1 MLIIKYIYINIYI
14 YIYFNNIRLSDF
26 NIESIV
32 MEIEQH
38 YRNNSRHDVTE
49 IIIDLILNYISEGV
63 NMNESF
69 ILTYAAF
76 LAAIYSIIG
85 MEIGN

>member
-1 MLIIKYIYINIYI
+1 
-14 YIYFNNIRLSDF
+14 
-26 NIESIV
+26 

-38 YRNNSRHDVTE
+38 FRNNSRHDVTE

-76 LAAIYSIIG
+76 LASIYNIIG
-85 MEIGN
+85 MEIGNIHIYNIYWNIKTNGFL